1 MGGFLWIESGS
12 GMMRCYVQFFF
23 EPEPCVVG
31 VAEVMREPACLAMV
45 IMKSWTSLRFT
56 SAMLVEFVGFLD
68 GFCCGERELR
78 FEMLVE
84 NAEAVLCCVV

>member
-1 MGGFLWIESGS
+1 MRRVSIGDLFVDWIGFWHDE
-12 GMMRCYVQFFF
+12 CYVQFFF

-56 SAMLVEFVGFLD
+56 LAMLIVSVGFLD
-68 GFCCGERELR
+68 GFCCEERIEVWCISGEY
-78 FEMLVE
+78 
-84 NAEAVLCCVV
+84 